1 MYKKLFL
8 IAVVILVFLGL
19 YVFDWVGPKNRTIV
33 IVAFVVGMLPLYFLV
48 SIKDRRKK
56 REGMEMEE
64 GSEDRKQ
71 EERQ

>member
-19 YVFDWVGPKNRTIV
+19 YVFDWVGPKNRSIV

-48 SIKDRRKK
+48 SIKEKKKK
-56 REGMEMEE
+56 RESAQMEE
-64 GSEDRKQ
+64 ESK
-71 EERQ
+71 

>member
-19 YVFDWVGPKNRTIV
+19 YVFDWVGPKNRSIV

-48 SIKDRRKK
+48 SIKEKKKK
-56 REGMEMEE
+56 RKEAKMEE
-64 GSEDRKQ
+64 SK
-71 EERQ
+71 

>member
-8 IAVVILVFLGL
+8 IAVVILLFLGL

-48 SIKDRRKK
+48 SIREKRKK
-56 REGMEMEE
+56 RKEAKMEK
-64 GSEDRKQ
+64 SKQ
-71 EERQ
+71 EL

>member
-19 YVFDWVGPKNRTIV
+19 YVFDWVGPKNRSIV

-48 SIKDRRKK
+48 SIKEKKKK
-56 REGMEMEE
+56 RKEAKMEE
-64 GSEDRKQ
+64 SR
-71 EERQ
+71 